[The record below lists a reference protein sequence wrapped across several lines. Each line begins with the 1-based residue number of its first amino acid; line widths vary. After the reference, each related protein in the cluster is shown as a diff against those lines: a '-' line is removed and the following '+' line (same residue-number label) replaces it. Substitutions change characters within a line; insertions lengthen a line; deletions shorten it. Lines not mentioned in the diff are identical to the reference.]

1 MTTSQPTESNF
12 QIIDIREY
20 TFSKESLIE
29 AIINGLNKPEN
40 VIKTIPTF
48 LLYDD
53 RGLQLFDEITHLKEY
68 YLTNAEIEILKNEA
82 DRIVD
87 HIKDNS
93 VVIELGSGS
102 LRKTKLI
109 LDSLEKKKKNI
120 TYYALDLMEY
130 ELKKSL
136 SSLGNYENIKL
147 MGLWGTYEDG
157 IKFIGSLSDNN
168 NCANGYSNG
177 DSNGSSNGNSGD
189 KLSKTILWLG
199 SSLGNSTRED
209 GADFIIRLQNQSMDP
224 GDLFLVGI
232 DRKNDPD
239 KIRIAYDDPKGV
251 TRDFIINGL
260 NHVNTILGQKNFIDP
275 NDFEYDSFYNEIEG
289 RHESHYK
296 SKKDMTLKYNHQ
308 QGGEEKEIVIS
319 LKKDELIH
327 VEYSYKYDEK
337 DLDQL
342 FHKVRLSHVES
353 WTDTQSQYDLHL
365 LSKPPFY
372 FSHGSDDVSSRE
384 FIPTLEEWKELWK
397 SWDTILMSMISSKM
411 LLEKPTDLRNPLI
424 FYLGHVS
431 AFMDIY
437 LSKYHNE
444 KNTEPKNFIEIFK
457 RGLYSNA
464 HSVTPVEWPGIDK
477 VIDFRDKVRKRLV
490 SVYEQVH
497 EGKITMKRSLGRVLS
512 MVFEHEA
519 MHLETVLYMLI
530 QSSST
535 LQPKGVV
542 IPKWKEAST
551 PAPEPKLT
559 TVPRQTITLGHDND
573 EYKDDEQYDL
583 CKEFGWYNE
592 SPRREVSIESFKIHS
607 RPVTNGEY
615 LEFMRATVN
624 KEYPASWV
632 PIDPSLFDYK
642 VRTLFGPIK
651 MNVAMNWPVMLSQEQ
666 AWFKKWHPVD
676 VPNNSDK
683 IQTLG
688 SGWEW
693 TSSEFVKHSG
703 FKPSKLCPGY
713 SANFFDD
720 KHVILGGSWATHPRL
735 TRSTFGNWYQGIYP
749 YGFCTVRLCQV

>member
-477 VIDFRDKVRKRLV
+477 VIDFP
-490 SVYEQVH
+490 
-497 EGKITMKRSLGRVLS
+497 
-512 MVFEHEA
+512 

-535 LQPKGVV
+535 LQPKGVGN
-542 IPKWKEAST
+542 T
-551 PAPEPKLT
+551 P
-559 TVPRQTITLGHDND
+559 
-573 EYKDDEQYDL
+573 
-583 CKEFGWYNE
+583 
-592 SPRREVSIESFKIHS
+592 
-607 RPVTNGEY
+607 
-615 LEFMRATVN
+615 
-624 KEYPASWV
+624 
-632 PIDPSLFDYK
+632 
-642 VRTLFGPIK
+642 
-651 MNVAMNWPVMLSQEQ
+651 
-666 AWFKKWHPVD
+666 
-676 VPNNSDK
+676 
-683 IQTLG
+683 
-688 SGWEW
+688 
-693 TSSEFVKHSG
+693 
-703 FKPSKLCPGY
+703 
-713 SANFFDD
+713 
-720 KHVILGGSWATHPRL
+720 
-735 TRSTFGNWYQGIYP
+735 
-749 YGFCTVRLCQV
+749 